1 MSLKEYN
8 QLKEVF
14 SKVSIA
20 SDVEGILHWDM
31 STMMPSNS
39 RHNRANQLAFIA
51 NLKHSL
57 LSDPSVADL
66 ISNIDISQLSKN
78 DLTNFREMKREYV
91 LLSSLPSDLVEAI
104 SKTSALCEGKWQE
117 AKKNCDFSIVKSSL
131 NDLIN
136 LSRQESEILSEK
148 LNCSPY
154 EALIQKYE
162 PYSNADH
169 ITKVFKD
176 LEIFLLSS
184 IDKIIE
190 KQKKESVLPIED
202 EFSSFNQHKIAK
214 ILMKTIG
221 FDFTKGRLD
230 KSEHPFCGGATEDVR
245 ITTRYSEKDP
255 FSSLEGVMHETGH
268 ALYELG
274 LPSEWQHQPVGRSR
288 GMAMHESQSLLIEMQ
303 ITRSLAF
310 KKYLSKILKEN
321 LSLSGKEWSAENLYL
336 LGTQVN
342 KTYIRVE
349 ADEVTYPLHIIMRFN
364 LEKQIINGD
373 LSTND
378 IPEAWNT
385 EYKKMFGKNVD
396 KDTNGCLQDIHW
408 YAGLIGYFP
417 TYTLGAL
424 ASAQFAETIRKEIP
438 KLDQNIEDGN
448 FKALITWL
456 KRNIHQKGSFFTTN
470 EILEQVTKSSLHAKY
485 FKESISNRYL

>member
-1 MSLKEYN
+1 MSLREYN

-39 RHNRANQLAFIA
+39 RHSRANQLAFIA

-66 ISNIDISQLSKN
+66 ISNIDISQLSNN

-91 LLSSLPSDLVEAI
+91 LLSSLPSGLVEAI

-117 AKKNCDFSIVKSSL
+117 AKKSCDFSIVKSSL

-268 ALYELG
+268 A
-274 LPSEWQHQPVGRSR
+274 
-288 GMAMHESQSLLIEMQ
+288 
-303 ITRSLAF
+303 
-310 KKYLSKILKEN
+310 
-321 LSLSGKEWSAENLYL
+321 
-336 LGTQVN
+336 
-342 KTYIRVE
+342 
-349 ADEVTYPLHIIMRFN
+349 
-364 LEKQIINGD
+364 
-373 LSTND
+373 
-378 IPEAWNT
+378 
-385 EYKKMFGKNVD
+385 
-396 KDTNGCLQDIHW
+396 
-408 YAGLIGYFP
+408 
-417 TYTLGAL
+417 
-424 ASAQFAETIRKEIP
+424 
-438 KLDQNIEDGN
+438 
-448 FKALITWL
+448 
-456 KRNIHQKGSFFTTN
+456 
-470 EILEQVTKSSLHAKY
+470 
-485 FKESISNRYL
+485 